1 MSLTKLNN
9 LTAKN
14 SGSPSDYLIVHANL
28 FNPVVDVVNGLQDGT
43 QSASVN
49 DLTVADDA
57 DVVGDLTAGTIT
69 SDAGVS
75 GTTGSFSGGISQGTA
90 NVSEFTVLTTLTAT
104 EIVGT
109 AAGDIGHASG
119 ATLVAAPTSAYTLEF
134 VSAVAIYDFGVAA
147 YTSGAN
153 DLVVAIGSGGAAISG
168 VCSTA
173 NLLGAAGD
181 KIVYFVPLS
190 TAAVP
195 MSVGTAISLR
205 GTAFTQPGTA
215 AGVLRVYTTYRKI
228 LTGL

>member
-1 MSLTKLNN
+1 MAKKYYLDKRVTVGTSESDFSDSLDVNAHIERVVEDSTGFDSI
-9 LTAKN
+9 A
-14 SGSPSDYLIVHANL
+14 
-28 FNPVVDVVNGLQDGT
+28 VDVISEQTAATGVTIDGVLLKDN
-43 QSASVN
+43 AV
-49 DLTVADDA
+49 
-57 DVVGDLTAGTIT
+57 TA
-69 SDAGVS
+69 
-75 GTTGSFSGGISQGTA
+75 SGGISKGTA
-90 NVSEFTVLTTLTAT
+90 NAVEFTVLTTLTAA

-119 ATLVAAPTSAYTLEF
+119 ATLVAAPSSDYTLEF
-134 VSAVAIYDFGVAA
+134 VSAVAIYDFDTAA
-147 YTSGAN
+147 YTGGAN

-205 GTAFTQPGTA
+205 GTAYTNPGTA
-215 AGVLRVYTTYRKI
+215 AGVLRVYTTYRRI
-228 LTGL
+228 ATGL

>member
-1 MSLTKLNN
+1 MAEISYPKN
-9 LTAKN
+9 LTLGAPNVQAFPKKQ
-14 SGSPSDYLIVHANL
+14 YEKIVEII
-28 FNPVVDVVNGLQDGT
+28 DVCNGIQDG
-43 QSASVN
+43 SLDISV
-49 DLTVADDA
+49 DALSVA
-57 DVVGDLTAGTIT
+57 G
-69 SDAGVS
+69 GVS
-75 GTTGSFSGGISQGTA
+75 MGTDNAQL
-90 NVSEFTVLTTLTAT
+90 FTVLTTLTAA

-119 ATLVAAPTSAYTLEF
+119 ATLVAAPSSDYTLEF
-134 VSAVAIYDFGVAA
+134 VSAVAIYDFATAA
-147 YTSGAN
+147 YTGGAN

-181 KIVYFVPLS
+181 KIVYFVPLA

-195 MSVGTAISLR
+195 MSVGTALSLR
-205 GTAFTQPGTA
+205 GTAFTNPGTA

>member
-1 MSLTKLNN
+1 MSLTKLTN

-28 FNPVVDVVNGLQDGT
+28 FNPLVDVVNGLQDGT

-75 GTTGSFSGGISQGTA
+75 GTTGSFSAGISQGTA

-134 VSAVAIYDFGVAA
+134 VSAVLVFDYATAS
-147 YTSGAN
+147 YTGGAN
-153 DLVVAIGSGGAAISG
+153 DMVIRVG
-168 VCSTA
+168 STA
-173 NLLGAAGD
+173 LSSAMTDTNCITATGDKVFRLGAIATEKALG
-181 KIVYFVPLS
+181 VGS
-190 TAAVP
+190 TINLA
-195 MSVGTAISLR
+195 